1 MKNIILRRTFW
12 QILFLA
18 LSAAY
23 LVMGNTDRAAIYLV
37 GVTIIACMDMER

>member
-12 QILFLA
+12 EILFLA

-23 LVMGNTDRAAIYLV
+23 LVVGKNDQATTYLV
-37 GVTIIACMDMER
+37 GAVVVSYMNMDR